1 LIYLITQFK
10 IFLISIIFIFL
21 GGCSTR
27 DYSIHKEKY
36 LVTIKSPELK
46 YSDMGTIS
54 KSDEDVAIELF
65 AFGNKILDLK
75 IESLIY
81 INGKIL
87 PPSIFYSKYL
97 QTDYPEDTIKN
108 IFMSKPIF
116 NNINIVNLE
125 NQFTQEFDSIYYR
138 VSSNETF
145 FKDNNKNIIIKF
157 VKQ

>member
-1 LIYLITQFK
+1 MIYLITQFK

-81 INGKIL
+81 KRQNIASFYFLFKI
-87 PPSIFYSKYL
+87 
-97 QTDYPEDTIKN
+97 
-108 IFMSKPIF
+108 
-116 NNINIVNLE
+116 
-125 NQFTQEFDSIYYR
+125 FTNRLSRRY
-138 VSSNETF
+138 N
-145 FKDNNKNIIIKF
+145 
-157 VKQ
+157 